1 MWKYYNHS
9 FIADVPPHEDINILL
24 NPINWKSN
32 KNALLA
38 CWTTDFDCAYYKD
51 FWYVIKDTPFDLQEV
66 KAKRR
71 YEIKKS
77 LNNFDVRLVNP
88 KDHINELFSVQEQ
101 AFSAYPKKYRPKSNI
116 DQFAKDIVTRGGGG
130 WSVFAAF
137 FKQNNELCGYSIIN
151 VNDRVIEFA
160 VQKTKPQY
168 EKYQINAGLVF
179 GILQYFSEDL
189 KNGKYICDGT
199 RNISH
204 ETKFQDYLEKYFN
217 FRKAYC
223 KLNIKYRPVIKPIV
237 KLLFV
242 FRKTLKKL
250 DNNSLVHNINGVLK
264 MEEIIREQKKGSIK
278 IGK

>member
-1 MWKYYNHS
+1 M
-9 FIADVPPHEDINILL
+9 
-24 NPINWKSN
+24 
-32 KNALLA
+32 
-38 CWTTDFDCAYYKD
+38 
-51 FWYVIKDTPFDLQEV
+51 
-66 KAKRR
+66 
-71 YEIKKS
+71 
-77 LNNFDVRLVNP
+77 
-88 KDHINELFSVQEQ
+88 
-101 AFSAYPKKYRPKSNI
+101 
-116 DQFAKDIVTRGGGG
+116 
-130 WSVFAAF
+130 
-137 FKQNNELCGYSIIN
+137 
-151 VNDRVIEFA
+151 
-160 VQKTKPQY
+160 
-168 EKYQINAGLVF
+168 
-179 GILQYFSEDL
+179 QYFSEDL